1 MYGIFARTFSINL
14 WNIPAARLTPY
25 GIFVGCFKPLLV
37 FIVKYFRNLSS
48 SSTCEYAF
56 VKSNLENLYPT
67 CTFKNNSSGV
77 GCGYVS
83 FLITGFTVR

>member
-1 MYGIFARTFSINL
+1 MYGIFARAFSINL
-14 WNIPAARLTPY
+14 WNTPVAGLTPY
-25 GIFVGCFKPLLV
+25 DIFVGCFKPLLV

-48 SSTCEYAF
+48 SSTWEYAF
-56 VKSNLENLYPT
+56 VKSILENLYPP
-67 CTFKNNSSGV
+67 CIFENNSSGV